1 MALPGTLLCKSLLR
15 RRESGIFLALLA
27 LASLITLFQPQFATA
42 SNLFLVSRQ
51 IAFTAILALGVL
63 FVILTGGIDLSV
75 GSTAGLS
82 GFTAALAM
90 AAGWPLVLA
99 IAVGLLT
106 GAAVGAINGAI
117 VAYVGVTP
125 FIVTLGMLGAAHGA
139 VLVIK
144 QGDSIRDIPQSFIQA
159 ANGSLFGISVPV
171 LILLVLAALAHV
183 VLNHTAFGRRI
194 YAIGGNEEAT
204 AFSGINTRAVKFL
217 TYVICG
223 SSAAVTGILFV
234 ARFQSAQADAGR
246 GMELDAIAATVI
258 GGTSLMGGE
267 GTVVGVLLGAI
278 IMGVIRNGLVLL
290 EVSSYWQ
297 ELIIGGII
305 VLAAILDVVRGR
317 KRG

>member
-117 VAYVGVTP
+117 VA
-125 FIVTLGMLGAAHGA
+125 
-139 VLVIK
+139 
-144 QGDSIRDIPQSFIQA
+144 
-159 ANGSLFGISVPV
+159 
-171 LILLVLAALAHV
+171 
-183 VLNHTAFGRRI
+183 
-194 YAIGGNEEAT
+194 
-204 AFSGINTRAVKFL
+204 
-217 TYVICG
+217 
-223 SSAAVTGILFV
+223 
-234 ARFQSAQADAGR
+234 
-246 GMELDAIAATVI
+246 
-258 GGTSLMGGE
+258 
-267 GTVVGVLLGAI
+267 
-278 IMGVIRNGLVLL
+278 
-290 EVSSYWQ
+290 
-297 ELIIGGII
+297 
-305 VLAAILDVVRGR
+305 
-317 KRG
+317 